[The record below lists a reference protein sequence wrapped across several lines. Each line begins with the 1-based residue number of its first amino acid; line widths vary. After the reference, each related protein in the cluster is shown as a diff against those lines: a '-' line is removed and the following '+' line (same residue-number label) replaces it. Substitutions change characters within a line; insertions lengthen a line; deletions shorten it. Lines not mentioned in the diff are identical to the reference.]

1 MPVNRRRFRIEQ
13 AFVGEMPMP
22 AAMDGEAGP
31 MHHEIMNELR
41 SIRAQMATPGHNAA
55 PGVAADA
62 AQQIAESQALLGT
75 YRAQIEQ
82 CEKLKVELDLIYD
95 AINRTKREIA
105 VLHGKSFDGNEMS
118 KVTGELGAVV
128 GGTEQATQQILES
141 AEAIDQAASALAKV
155 NSPDQH
161 KILSEEISERVV
173 SIFEATAKATI
184 RGIFETNVFGVMNV
198 MQAVIPH
205 LRDHGGGTIV
215 NITSGVG
222 LAAVPLLALYTAT
235 KHAVEGLSESLSYE
249 LESQNILVKLVE
261 PGAMR
266 TTSFTANTM
275 EASQAVS
282 VPAKYKPYFDHMMR
296 SMTNYPLPD
305 ADEEQVVATI
315 HAAATDPSNR
325 LRYLAGPDTEEMARL
340 RWSTSEDEYLS
351 TMNRLMGQ
359 TAWRD
364 GNPG

>member
-1 MPVNRRRFRIEQ
+1 MTKTVLITGCSSGLGKTTARHF
-13 AFVGEMPMP
+13 
-22 AAMDGEAGP
+22 
-31 MHHEIMNELR
+31 
-41 SIRAQMATPGHNAA
+41 
-55 PGVAADA
+55 A
-62 AQQIAESQALLGT
+62 AQGWNVIATMRKPDQSLAAG
-75 YRAQIEQ
+75 YPEQ
-82 CEKLKVELDLIYD
+82 MLVLPLD
-95 AINRTKREIA
+95 
-105 VLHGKSFDGNEMS
+105 
-118 KVTGELGAVV
+118 VTNPAS
-128 GGTEQATQQILES
+128 IES
-141 AEAIDQAASALAKV
+141 AIAAGIARFGHIDTVV
-155 NSPDQH
+155 NNAG
-161 KILSEEISERVV
+161 ISVV

-296 SMTNYPLPD
+296 SMMNYPLPD

-340 RWSTSEDEYLS
+340 RWSTSEAEYLT
-351 TMNRLMGQ
+351 TMNLLMGQ

-364 GNPG
+364 GPR

>member
-1 MPVNRRRFRIEQ
+1 MTKTVLITGCSSGLGKTTARHF
-13 AFVGEMPMP
+13 
-22 AAMDGEAGP
+22 
-31 MHHEIMNELR
+31 
-41 SIRAQMATPGHNAA
+41 
-55 PGVAADA
+55 A
-62 AQQIAESQALLGT
+62 AQGWNVIATMRKPDQSLAAG
-75 YRAQIEQ
+75 YPEQ
-82 CEKLKVELDLIYD
+82 MLVLPLD
-95 AINRTKREIA
+95 
-105 VLHGKSFDGNEMS
+105 
-118 KVTGELGAVV
+118 VTNPAS
-128 GGTEQATQQILES
+128 IES
-141 AEAIDQAASALAKV
+141 AIAAGIARFGHIDTVV
-155 NSPDQH
+155 NNAG
-161 KILSEEISERVV
+161 ISVV
-173 SIFEATAKATI
+173 SIFEATAKETI

-205 LRDHGGGTIV
+205 LRDHGGGTII

-235 KHAVEGLSESLSYE
+235 KHAIEGLSESLSYE

-275 EASQAVS
+275 EASQAAS
-282 VPAKYKPYFDHMMR
+282 VPAAYKPYFDHMMR
-296 SMTNYPLPD
+296 SMMNYPLPD

-359 TAWRD
+359 TAWRG

>member
-1 MPVNRRRFRIEQ
+1 MTKTVLITGCSSGLGKTTARHF
-13 AFVGEMPMP
+13 
-22 AAMDGEAGP
+22 
-31 MHHEIMNELR
+31 
-41 SIRAQMATPGHNAA
+41 
-55 PGVAADA
+55 A
-62 AQQIAESQALLGT
+62 AQGWNVIATMRKPDQSLAAG
-75 YRAQIEQ
+75 YPEQ
-82 CEKLKVELDLIYD
+82 MLVLPLD
-95 AINRTKREIA
+95 
-105 VLHGKSFDGNEMS
+105 
-118 KVTGELGAVV
+118 VTNPAS
-128 GGTEQATQQILES
+128 IES
-141 AEAIDQAASALAKV
+141 AIAAGIARFGHIDTVV
-155 NSPDQH
+155 NNAG
-161 KILSEEISERVV
+161 ISVV

-249 LESQNILVKLVE
+249 LESQNILVKLVD

-296 SMTNYPLPD
+296 SMMNYPLPD

>member
-1 MPVNRRRFRIEQ
+1 MTKTVLITGCSSGLGKTTARHF
-13 AFVGEMPMP
+13 
-22 AAMDGEAGP
+22 
-31 MHHEIMNELR
+31 
-41 SIRAQMATPGHNAA
+41 
-55 PGVAADA
+55 A
-62 AQQIAESQALLGT
+62 AQGWNVIAT
-75 YRAQIEQ
+75 MR
-82 CEKLKVELDLIYD
+82 K
-95 AINRTKREIA
+95 
-105 VLHGKSFDGNEMS
+105 
-118 KVTGELGAVV
+118 
-128 GGTEQATQQILES
+128 
-141 AEAIDQAASALAKV
+141 
-155 NSPDQH
+155 PDQSLAAGYPDQMLVLPLDVTNPASIETAIAAGIARFGH
-161 KILSEEISERVV
+161 IDTVVNNAGISVV
-173 SIFEATAKATI
+173 SIFETTAKETI
-184 RGIFETNVFGVMNV
+184 RGIFETNVFGMMNV

-205 LRDHGGGTIV
+205 LRDHGGGTII
-215 NITSGVG
+215 NISSGVG

-296 SMTNYPLPD
+296 SMMNYPLPD

>member
-1 MPVNRRRFRIEQ
+1 MTKTVLITGCSSGLGKTTARHF
-13 AFVGEMPMP
+13 
-22 AAMDGEAGP
+22 AAQGWNV
-31 MHHEIMNELR
+31 I
-41 SIRAQMATPGHNAA
+41 ATMRKPDQNL
-55 PGVAADA
+55 AAD
-62 AQQIAESQALLGT
+62 
-75 YRAQIEQ
+75 Y
-82 CEKLKVELDLIYD
+82 
-95 AINRTKREIA
+95 
-105 VLHGKSFDGNEMS
+105 
-118 KVTGELGAVV
+118 
-128 GGTEQATQQILES
+128 
-141 AEAIDQAASALAKV
+141 
-155 NSPDQH
+155 PDQMLVLPLDVTNPASIETAIAAGIARFGH
-161 KILSEEISERVV
+161 VDTVINNAGISVV
-173 SIFEATAKATI
+173 SIFEATAKETI

-205 LRDHGGGTIV
+205 LRDHGGGTII

-249 LESQNILVKLVE
+249 LESQNIRVKLVE

-282 VPAKYKPYFDHMMR
+282 VPATYKPYFDHMMQ
-296 SMTNYPLPD
+296 SMMDYPFPD

-315 HAAATDPSNR
+315 HAAATDPSHR

-340 RWSTSEDEYLS
+340 RWSTSEDEYLI

-359 TAWRD
+359 AAWRD
-364 GNPG
+364 GSPR

>member
-1 MPVNRRRFRIEQ
+1 MTKTVLITGCSSGLGKTTARHF
-13 AFVGEMPMP
+13 
-22 AAMDGEAGP
+22 AAQGWNV
-31 MHHEIMNELR
+31 I
-41 SIRAQMATPGHNAA
+41 ATMRKPDQNL
-55 PGVAADA
+55 AAD
-62 AQQIAESQALLGT
+62 
-75 YRAQIEQ
+75 Y
-82 CEKLKVELDLIYD
+82 
-95 AINRTKREIA
+95 
-105 VLHGKSFDGNEMS
+105 
-118 KVTGELGAVV
+118 
-128 GGTEQATQQILES
+128 
-141 AEAIDQAASALAKV
+141 
-155 NSPDQH
+155 PDQMLVLPLDVTNPASIETAIAAGIARFGH
-161 KILSEEISERVV
+161 IDTVVNNAGISVV
-173 SIFEATAKATI
+173 SIFEATAKETI

-205 LRDHGGGTIV
+205 LRDHGGGTII

-249 LESQNILVKLVE
+249 LESQNIRVKLVE

-282 VPAKYKPYFDHMMR
+282 VPATYKPYFDHMMQ
-296 SMTNYPLPD
+296 SMMDYPFPD

-315 HAAATDPSNR
+315 HAAATDPSHR

-340 RWSTSEDEYLS
+340 RWSTSEDEYLT

-359 TAWRD
+359 SAWRD
-364 GNPG
+364 GSPR

>member
-1 MPVNRRRFRIEQ
+1 MTKTVLITGCSSGLGKTTARHF
-13 AFVGEMPMP
+13 
-22 AAMDGEAGP
+22 AAQGWNV
-31 MHHEIMNELR
+31 I
-41 SIRAQMATPGHNAA
+41 ATMRKPDQSL
-55 PGVAADA
+55 AAD
-62 AQQIAESQALLGT
+62 
-75 YRAQIEQ
+75 Y
-82 CEKLKVELDLIYD
+82 
-95 AINRTKREIA
+95 
-105 VLHGKSFDGNEMS
+105 
-118 KVTGELGAVV
+118 
-128 GGTEQATQQILES
+128 
-141 AEAIDQAASALAKV
+141 
-155 NSPDQH
+155 PDQMLVLPLDVTNPASIETAIAAGIARFGH
-161 KILSEEISERVV
+161 IDTVVNNAGISVV
-173 SIFEATAKATI
+173 SIFEATAKETI

-205 LRDHGGGTIV
+205 LRDHGGGTII

-249 LESQNILVKLVE
+249 LESQNIRVKLVE

-282 VPAKYKPYFDHMMR
+282 VPATYKPYFDHMMQ
-296 SMTNYPLPD
+296 SMMDYPFPD

-315 HAAATDPSNR
+315 HAAATDPSHR

-340 RWSTSEDEYLS
+340 RWSTSEDEYLT

-359 TAWRD
+359 SAWRD
-364 GNPG
+364 GSPR

>member
-1 MPVNRRRFRIEQ
+1 MTKTVLITGCSSGLGKTTARHF
-13 AFVGEMPMP
+13 
-22 AAMDGEAGP
+22 AAHGWNV
-31 MHHEIMNELR
+31 I
-41 SIRAQMATPGHNAA
+41 ATMRNPDENL
-55 PGVAADA
+55 AAD
-62 AQQIAESQALLGT
+62 
-75 YRAQIEQ
+75 Y
-82 CEKLKVELDLIYD
+82 
-95 AINRTKREIA
+95 
-105 VLHGKSFDGNEMS
+105 
-118 KVTGELGAVV
+118 
-128 GGTEQATQQILES
+128 
-141 AEAIDQAASALAKV
+141 
-155 NSPDQH
+155 PDQMLVLPLDVTNPASIKTAIAAGIARFGH
-161 KILSEEISERVV
+161 IDTVVNNAGISVV
-173 SIFEATAKATI
+173 SIFEATAKETI

-205 LRDHGGGTIV
+205 LRDHGGGTII

-249 LESQNILVKLVE
+249 LESQNIRVKLVE

-282 VPAKYKPYFDHMMR
+282 VPATYKPYFDHMMQ
-296 SMTNYPLPD
+296 SMMDYPFPD

-315 HAAATDPSNR
+315 HAAATDPSHR

-340 RWSTSEDEYLS
+340 RWSTSEDEYLT

-359 TAWRD
+359 AAWRD
-364 GNPG
+364 GSSR